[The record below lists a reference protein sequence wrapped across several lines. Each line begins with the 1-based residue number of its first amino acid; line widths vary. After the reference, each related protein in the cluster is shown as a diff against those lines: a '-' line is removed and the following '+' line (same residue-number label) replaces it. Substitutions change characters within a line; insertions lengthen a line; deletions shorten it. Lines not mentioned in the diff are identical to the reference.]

1 MNNASENN
9 PFNPPQASVDD
20 DLNGVE
26 SKFTLNLFSAS
37 GRIGRMRYL
46 TYSIGL
52 GMIVALVG
60 GILSIFISPALFVLT
75 YVAMVYINIMLT
87 IKRCHDFNVTG
98 WLSLLILI
106 PLAYLVFLFIP
117 GTNGANGYGRKT
129 APNGSTGIVL
139 VTIFAAIFVI
149 GILAAIA
156 IPAYQPT
163 RNAPKRLKVRLSLYL
178 QHHKS
183 TSRNHWALRTVNP
196 SE

>member
-60 GILSIFISPALFVLT
+60 GILSVFISPALFVLT

-106 PLAYLVFLFIP
+106 PLAFFVFLFIP

-156 IPAYQPT
+156 IPAYQSYTQRAQAAQSAAQPLPS
-163 RNAPKRLKVRLSLYL
+163 AP
-178 QHHKS
+178 
-183 TSRNHWALRTVNP
+183 
-196 SE
+196 